1 MREILQNNL
10 SVPFKSIK
18 VMNDKVRWKSYSR
31 LGEAEEIQELN
42 ALDNYKLDPG
52 TERGY

>member
-10 SVPFKSIK
+10 SVLIK
-18 VMNDKVRWKSYSR
+18 RSCSR

-42 ALDNYKLDPG
+42 ALDNYELDPG
-52 TERGY
+52 TERG